1 MPLCRISAI
10 AACATIATLAS
21 LASAD
26 VRSDDFSSPA
36 RDTTQWNEIESYRD
50 TVALRDKV
58 GISQDGGMVRINGL
72 GGKGG
77 GAAFTSTYKID
88 WNDGFRARFR
98 VEADSFTATLPTQ
111 SAVVGLSFGFDPT
124 FSVTRGHRNAI
135 VVEIESTPLGRTVQ
149 IAFRKG
155 ALTLAAS
162 PKVPLAAGWHDF
174 EFEFTTDGPDNTASM
189 SLYAH
194 GDMTPI
200 ASVPVFPG
208 PTGFDAKPVT
218 AAIYG
223 LARGTPRFAASFDD
237 FQFEGDIYGDSDDAS
252 WDDLDSHSDGPGN
265 DSLESIDA
273 FQLRSAFYTAV
284 YESVW
289 AAETIIF
296 AEVCD
301 GSIAFVFRESASTV
315 RVVKASVVDQSLVE
329 SFTRPARP
337 DERLALASVW
347 NGASVS
353 GADAVDYLLHVE
365 EGTSFVKGMLN
376 LKAVPARWDVRMVLP
391 TRATADFTV
400 PADGNTGGDGVTCL
414 APMLFSGGIINAYDA
429 YPAGQGRI
437 IAVSMVAGALEA
449 VFVNPAA
456 ANSVRVVRINPR
468 TGASLGAITRAATAS
483 ESWAIPFAPQYGIAE
498 AAWLVSMD
506 YAGAPLMSWRIVDRG
521 DGTAG
526 SHTQLKLDS
535 GEIIDDFR

>member
-1 MPLCRISAI
+1 MPFCRISAI
-10 AACATIATLAS
+10 AACASIAALAP
-21 LASAD
+21 LAHAD
-26 VRSDDFSSPA
+26 VRSDEFSSPA
-36 RDTTQWNEIESYRD
+36 RDTTLWNEIESYRD

-58 GISQDGGMVRINGL
+58 GISQADGMLRINGL

-77 GAAFTSTYKID
+77 AAAYTSTYRID

-98 VEADSFTATLPTQ
+98 AEADSFTATLPTQ

-135 VVEIESTPLGRTVQ
+135 VVEIESTALGRTVQ

-162 PKVPLAAGWHDF
+162 PKVPLSAGWHDF

-189 SLYAH
+189 SLYAD
-194 GDMTPI
+194 GALTPI
-200 ASVPVFPG
+200 ASVPAFAG
-208 PTGFDAKPVT
+208 PTGFDTKPVT
-218 AAIYG
+218 AAIFG

-237 FQFEGDIYGDSDDAS
+237 FQFEGDIYGDSDDSS
-252 WDDLDSHSDGPGN
+252 WDDLDSHSDGPAN
-265 DSLESIDA
+265 EHLESIDA

-284 YESVW
+284 YESAW
-289 AAETIIF
+289 AGETIIF
-296 AEVCD
+296 SEVCD

-337 DERLALASVW
+337 DERVALAAVW
-347 NGASVS
+347 NGAAVS

-376 LKAVPARWDVRMVLP
+376 LKAAPARWDVRMVLP

-400 PADGNTGGDGVTCL
+400 PANGDTGGDGVTSL
-414 APMLFSGGIINAYDA
+414 APMLFSGGIIAAYDA
-429 YPAGQGRI
+429 YPAGQGRVI
-437 IAVSMVAGALEA
+437 SATMTAGVLEVA
-449 VFVNPAA
+449 FVNAAA
-456 ANSVRVVRINPR
+456 ANSVRVVRLNPR
-468 TGASLGAITRAATAS
+468 TRASLGVVTRAALAS
-483 ESWAIPFAPQYGIAE
+483 EAFAIAHAWQYGIAE
-498 AAWLVSMD
+498 AAWAVSMD
-506 YAGAPLMSWRIVDRG
+506 YAAAPLMSWRIVERE

-526 SHTQLKLDS
+526 THTRLRRDS
-535 GEIIDDFR
+535 GEIVDDFR